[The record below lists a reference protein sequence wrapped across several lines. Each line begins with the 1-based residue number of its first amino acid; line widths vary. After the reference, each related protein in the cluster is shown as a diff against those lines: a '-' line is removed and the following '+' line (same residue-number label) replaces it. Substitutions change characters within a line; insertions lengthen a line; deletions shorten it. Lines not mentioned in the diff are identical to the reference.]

1 MMIKQ
6 SIEQH
11 RGVEIES
18 IVNAASVACSRLIA
32 MADARI
38 SNTAERG
45 RQILDE
51 RIGEWK
57 SARYSTRP

>member
-1 MMIKQ
+1 MTIKQ

-18 IVNAASVACSRLIA
+18 IINAASVARSRLIA

-38 SNTAERG
+38 HNTAERG